1 MHFREELK
9 ILKRTWNISII
20 RYNECKFAQ
29 IGHLWTAVSLP
40 FFFYIIPDV
49 DILYEY
55 LTFFSLFIAHQNEG
69 FDGVYI
75 LGGQLDFC
83 VLREF
88 EPKQILD
95 QWCLLS
101 WWESERILEKMIG
114 QLIWFCFTTDAI
126 RNKSV
131 NDLDIKQH
139 HMSLTGEDN
148 EDH

>member
-1 MHFREELK
+1 MQ
-9 ILKRTWNISII
+9 ICPNRT
-20 RYNECKFAQ
+20 
-29 IGHLWTAVSLP
+29 LWTAVSLP

-139 HMSLTGEDN
+139 RISLTGEDN
-148 EDH
+148 EDHLEKSIKNISCVMASS

>member
-1 MHFREELK
+1 MQN
-9 ILKRTWNISII
+9 RT
-20 RYNECKFAQ
+20 
-29 IGHLWTAVSLP
+29 LWTAVSLP

>member
-1 MHFREELK
+1 MQ
-9 ILKRTWNISII
+9 ICPNRT
-20 RYNECKFAQ
+20 
-29 IGHLWTAVSLP
+29 LWTAVSQP

-114 QLIWFCFTTDAI
+114 QLIWFCFTTDVI

-139 HMSLTGEDN
+139 HISLTGEDN

>member
-1 MHFREELK
+1 MQ
-9 ILKRTWNISII
+9 ICPNRT
-20 RYNECKFAQ
+20 
-29 IGHLWTAVSLP
+29 LWTAVSQP

-126 RNKSV
+126 RNKSL
-131 NDLDIKQH
+131 NNLDIKQH
-139 HMSLTGEDN
+139 HISLTGRIMRITKKN
-148 EDH
+148 L

>member
-1 MHFREELK
+1 MQSCPN
-9 ILKRTWNISII
+9 RT
-20 RYNECKFAQ
+20 
-29 IGHLWTAVSLP
+29 LWTAVSLP

-55 LTFFSLFIAHQNEG
+55 LTFFSLFIAHQNGG

-83 VLREF
+83 VPREL

-139 HMSLTGEDN
+139 HISLTGEDN